1 MYSWALLVAA
11 ILTEVTAT
19 VALKMSDGF
28 SRLIPSS
35 IVVGG
40 YLLSFWFLAMILSRG
55 MNLGIVYAAW
65 SAIGVALIVMID
77 IFWFDQRL
85 TSIQTAGLFA
95 VVLGVTALEMGGASA

>member
-77 IFWFDQRL
+77 VFWFDQRL
-85 TSIQTAGLFA
+85 TSIHTAGLFA
-95 VVLGVTALEMGGASA
+95 VVLGVTALEMGGSA

>member
-19 VALKMSDGF
+19 VALKMSDGL

-77 IFWFDQRL
+77 VFWFDQRL

-95 VVLGVTALEMGGASA
+95 VVLGVTALEMGGSA

>member
-1 MYSWALLVAA
+1 MYSWALLIAA

-28 SRLIPSS
+28 SRLLPSG

-40 YLLSFWFLAMILSRG
+40 YLLSFWFLALILARG

-77 IFWFDQRL
+77 VLWFDERL

-95 VVLGVTALEMGGASA
+95 VVAGVAALELGGAS

>member
-1 MYSWALLVAA
+1 MYSWALLIAA

-35 IVVGG
+35 IVIGG
-40 YLLSFWFLAMILSRG
+40 YLLSFWFLALILARG

-77 IFWFDQRL
+77 VLWFDERL
-85 TSIQTAGLFA
+85 TSIQTAGLLA
-95 VVLGVTALEMGGASA
+95 VVVGVAALELGGAS

>member
-1 MYSWALLVAA
+1 MFTWALLVAA

-28 SRLIPSS
+28 SRLLPSS
-35 IVVGG
+35 VVVVG
-40 YLLSFWFLAMILSRG
+40 YLLSFWFLAVILARG

-65 SAIGVALIVMID
+65 SAIGVALIVLID
-77 IFWFDQRL
+77 VLWFDERL

-95 VVLGVTALEMGGASA
+95 VVLGVAALEMGGASS

>member
-55 MNLGIVYAAW
+55 MNLGIVYAVW
-65 SAIGVALIVMID
+65 SAVGVALIVLLD
-77 IFWFDQRL
+77 VLLFDERL
-85 TSIQTAGLFA
+85 TTVQVFGLFA
-95 VVLGVTALEMGGASA
+95 VVVGVMALELGGTAS

>member
-77 IFWFDQRL
+77 VFWFDQRL

-95 VVLGVTALEMGGASA
+95 VVLGVTALEMGGSA

>member
-1 MYSWALLVAA
+1 MYSWALLIAA

-28 SRLIPSS
+28 SRLLPSG

-40 YLLSFWFLAMILSRG
+40 YLLSFWFLALILARG

-65 SAIGVALIVMID
+65 SAIGVALIVLID
-77 IFWFDQRL
+77 VLWFDERL

-95 VVLGVTALEMGGASA
+95 VVLGVAALEMGGASS

>member
-1 MYSWALLVAA
+1 MYSWALLIAA

-28 SRLIPSS
+28 SRLLPSS

-40 YLLSFWFLAMILSRG
+40 YLLSFWFLALILARG

-77 IFWFDQRL
+77 VLWFDERL

-95 VVLGVTALEMGGASA
+95 VVAGVVALELGGAS

>member
-1 MYSWALLVAA
+1 MYSWALLLAA

-19 VALKMSDGF
+19 VALKASDGF

-40 YLLSFWFLAMILSRG
+40 YLLSFWFLALILARG

-65 SAIGVALIVMID
+65 SAIGVALIVLID
-77 IFWFDQRL
+77 VFWFDERL
-85 TSIQTAGLFA
+85 TTIQTAGLFA
-95 VVLGVTALEMGGASA
+95 VVAGVTALELGGASS

>member
-40 YLLSFWFLAMILSRG
+40 YLLSFWVLAMILSR
-55 MNLGIVYAAW
+55 
-65 SAIGVALIVMID
+65 
-77 IFWFDQRL
+77 
-85 TSIQTAGLFA
+85 AG
-95 VVLGVTALEMGGASA
+95 